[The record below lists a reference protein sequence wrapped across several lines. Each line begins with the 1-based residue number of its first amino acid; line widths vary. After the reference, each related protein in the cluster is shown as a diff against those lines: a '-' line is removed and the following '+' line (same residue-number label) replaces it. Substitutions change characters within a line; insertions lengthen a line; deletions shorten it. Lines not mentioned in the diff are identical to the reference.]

1 MGSIWP
7 ATYGAFGSGN
17 VTLKLWDG
25 DGTSALTRPSKTMP
39 KRANM
44 ISFIEKKIIKKE
56 EKRIK
61 QRERKEGVREKIE

>member
-25 DGTSALTRPSKTMP
+25 DGTSALTRLNKTKP
-39 KRANM
+39 KRTNM
-44 ISFIEKKIIKKE
+44 ISFIEKKIMKKR
-56 EKRIK
+56 KRGSNK
-61 QRERKEGVREKIE
+61 KRGRRELERK